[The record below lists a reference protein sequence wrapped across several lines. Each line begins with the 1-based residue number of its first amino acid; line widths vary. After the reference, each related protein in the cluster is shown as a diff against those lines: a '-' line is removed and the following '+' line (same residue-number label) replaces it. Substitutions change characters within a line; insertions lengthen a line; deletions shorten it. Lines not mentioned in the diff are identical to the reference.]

1 MKTTNCKQ
9 VIEKVQAYLLDWA
22 ADRAAEYGLSDGTTP
37 QQAFHS
43 IVSQY
48 MRDYG
53 QYGRDAASW
62 ATPAGVLRH
71 FVEGA
76 MMDVYYS
83 QVDERLE
90 SWGLDPQKYD
100 NDTNWNTY
108 IRLVCR
114 DGQRLF
120 NKINKQ

>member
-22 ADRAAEYGLSDGTTP
+22 ADRAAEYGLADGTTP
-37 QQAFHS
+37 QQAFNS

-62 ATPAGVLRH
+62 ATAAGVLRH

-76 MMDVYYS
+76 MMEVTYCDVNK
-83 QVDERLE
+83 RLE
-90 SWGLDPQKYD
+90 SWGLDPERYN

-120 NKINKQ
+120 DKINKQ